1 MKERH
6 LRLVSDN
13 SSFVIQHIMDYLFHE
28 EMNPMYWDE
37 RTGTWG
43 DIESAT
49 RYGYA
54 EKNSK
59 SIRTKTGKIMPNVK
73 NGDWVDLFEIERSKS
88 SHPTNYK
95 KRPTLTAIQAGP
107 DQ

>member
-13 SSFVIQHIMDYLFHE
+13 SSFIIQHIMDYLFHDE
-28 EMNPMYWDE
+28 TNPMYWDE

-49 RYGYA
+49 RYDNKGKMA
-54 EKNSK
+54 K
-59 SIRTKTGKIMPNVK
+59 SVRTKTGKIVPDVK
-73 NGDWVDLFEIERSKS
+73 NGEWIDLFDIERSKS

-95 KRPTLTAIQAGP
+95 KKPTFTTIQADPG
-107 DQ
+107 Q